1 MLTEAAAVATIEV
14 TRQYR
19 TLLSAARFA
28 SIRACSFAIWTLA
41 HGIGLAI
48 FVTYTVWIGSVLAVS
63 SVILR
68 TARGTISALRSVTSV
83 GVRIGISVIAT
94 WLAFAHMVLAVI
106 ETLNTGFAES
116 MKAVAAINDKRTSSS
131 RAGMASESEKSDEER
146 RRRRGGDDAKGA
158 A

>member
-1 MLTEAAAVATIEV
+1 M
-14 TRQYR
+14 
-19 TLLSAARFA
+19 
-28 SIRACSFAIWTLA
+28 
-41 HGIGLAI
+41 
-48 FVTYTVWIGSVLAVS
+48 LAVS